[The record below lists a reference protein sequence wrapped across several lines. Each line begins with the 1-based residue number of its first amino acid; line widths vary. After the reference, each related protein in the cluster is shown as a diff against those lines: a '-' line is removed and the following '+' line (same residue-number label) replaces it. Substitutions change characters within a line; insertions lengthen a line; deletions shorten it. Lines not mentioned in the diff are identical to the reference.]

1 MTFGTRVARWRRQLL
16 WWAARRAHHF
26 DFAWVLPAFARLPL
40 GLAYRC
46 AQLRGLFNARA
57 GRDWRSM
64 ALGRRHI
71 RSQSLAGYR
80 LLPIAASEATLSAWC
95 AERFVVEAR
104 EEFEARLVGARRVDA
119 LTCHFEPGQAAT
131 VALGRTRGLVL
142 LTPHFDSFF
151 LGVAFLARSGAKV
164 NLMSSAVTQ
173 QPGVDPAV
181 TQHFV
186 EKYRGLEHYLNGGKV
201 LDMEA
206 GLRPF
211 YRLLERGETLVVLG
225 DAPVLPDGVAAHVE
239 FLGASRSLAGG
250 ALRMA
255 QRTGSD
261 IGAYVCRHLEQNH
274 YALELGPIGPSDE
287 SNSVEAVYAF
297 LGAAIEAAPGRWW
310 GADLLVNLP
319 PVIRPADPSQAA
331 AAAPAPAPAPPS
343 IEINMPLPACEVLLF
358 VDSPLQGTQELT
370 FGVDALKA
378 QWAAASPSEA
388 LKIHEVTSL
397 AAPSPTDILVACTA
411 EHLLVVLDAA
421 IVAVD
426 DLRAQLNASLV
437 RSGATCVVSAGRVDA
452 TGEWSIDYCT
462 RSELERYVHR
472 RKALPEHEEYRS
484 NAPKVYLLQTRAARD
499 FATRHPDCGWADLPH
514 ALGAACRLAPRAFV
528 HSYGDYQMSDR
539 REMLDMLPDTVHR
552 LLDVGGGEGGFV
564 RAFAQRPGVQ
574 ACLLEPGAIAAQRAR
589 DHGVTV
595 FERRVEA
602 LEPTEVGL
610 FDAVSFL
617 DVLEHLET
625 PIEALRRVRSV
636 LRPGGHVL
644 VSVPNIGFWPI
655 VRDLLMG
662 RFDYLP
668 VGILCNT
675 HLRFF
680 TERSLLA
687 MLHEAGFTVEK
698 VRRQGQ
704 PIPTSMRAR
713 LEALNGPDCP
723 IDLQSLE
730 TDSLHVLATLR

>member
-1 MTFGTRVARWRRQLL
+1 MTLGIRVAQWGRQLL
-16 WWAARRAHHF
+16 WWVARRAHHI

-40 GLAYRC
+40 SLAYRS
-46 AQLRGLFNARA
+46 AHLRGLFNARA

-71 RSQSLAGYR
+71 RSQSLSGYR
-80 LLPIAASEATLSAWC
+80 LLPIAASEETLSAWC

-119 LTCHFEPGQAAT
+119 LTCQFEPGQAAT
-131 VALGRTRGLVL
+131 VGLGRTRGLVL

-206 GLRPF
+206 GLRQF

-225 DAPVLPDGVAAHVE
+225 DAPVLPDGVATQVD

-250 ALRMA
+250 ALRIA

-261 IGAYVCRHLEQNH
+261 LGAYVCRHLGQNH
-274 YALELGPIGPSDE
+274 YALHLGPVGPSDE
-287 SNSVEAVYAF
+287 SKAIDAVYAF
-297 LGAAIEAAPGRWW
+297 LGAAIEATPGRWW

-319 PVIRPADPSQAA
+319 PVVRPAEPSQAA
-331 AAAPAPAPAPPS
+331 AVAAAPS
-343 IEINMPLPACEVLLF
+343 IEVNMPLPSCEVLLF
-358 VDSPLQGTQELT
+358 VDGPLQGTQELT
-370 FGVDALKA
+370 FGIDTLKA
-378 QWAAASPSEA
+378 QLTASQNEA
-388 LKIHEVTSL
+388 LQILEATRVTAPTPATFL
-397 AAPSPTDILVACTA
+397 AACTA
-411 EHLLVVLDAA
+411 AQVLVVLDPAV
-421 IVAVD
+421 VAVE
-426 DLRAQLNASLV
+426 DLRAQLSASLV
-437 RSGATCVVSAGRVDA
+437 HSGATCVVSAGRVDA
-452 TGEWSIDYCT
+452 TGEWAIDYCT
-462 RSELERYVHR
+462 RSELERYVQR
-472 RKALPEHEEYRS
+472 RKALPEDEAYRS
-484 NAPKVYLLQTRAARD
+484 TAPKVYLLQTGAARE
-499 FATRHPDCGWADLPH
+499 FVTHHPNCGWGDLPH
-514 ALGAACRLAPRAFV
+514 ALGDACRLAPRGFV

-539 REMLDMLPDTVHR
+539 REMLDLLPDTVHR

-564 RAFAQRPGVQ
+564 RAFAERAGAE

-589 DHGVTV
+589 DLGVTV
-595 FERRVEA
+595 FERRIEA
-602 LEPTEVGL
+602 LDPAEVGL

-625 PIEALRRVRSV
+625 PIDALRGVRSV

-644 VSVPNIGFWPI
+644 LSVPNVGFWPI

-687 MLHEAGFTVEK
+687 MLSEAGFTVVK
-698 VRRQGQ
+698 IRRQGQ
-704 PIPTSMRAR
+704 PIPASMRAR

-730 TDSLHVLATLR
+730 TDSLHVLATLH

>member
-1 MTFGTRVARWRRQLL
+1 MPSRPAWLCDWIAWFDYGVA
-16 WWAARRAHHF
+16 
-26 DFAWVLPAFARLPL
+26 LPL
-40 GLAYRC
+40 ISRLEPQTAKWFVR
-46 AQLRGLFNARA
+46 LRGTVNFVFDLEWRTLSLRRSYVRGATLQAMRAISQLTDSKRSPLALTLHRYICASWEEYDAQRLSRIDYSTIAWHSSGMDSILSTVHA
-57 GRDWRSM
+57 GR
-64 ALGRRHI
+64 G
-71 RSQSLAGYR
+71 
-80 LLPIAASEATLSAWC
+80 
-95 AERFVVEAR
+95 V
-104 EEFEARLVGARRVDA
+104 
-119 LTCHFEPGQAAT
+119 
-131 VALGRTRGLVL
+131 VL
-142 LTPHFDSFF
+142 LTGHFDS
-151 LGVAFLARSGAKV
+151 LYVGLMLLAKHGATV
-164 NLMSSAVTQ
+164 NLMSSSIIDDARV
-173 QPGVDPAV
+173 PAKI
-181 TQHFV
+181 QKHFAR
-186 EKYRGLEHYLNGGKV
+186 KIDAMAARFSPGKV
-201 LDMEA
+201 MHVEDGIRSFITA
-206 GLRPF
+206 LR
-211 YRLLERGETLVVLG
+211 RGEVVVIACDGPATATGRKSVVRFLG
-225 DAPVLPDGVAAHVE
+225 GDYLMTGGPE
-239 FLGASRSLAGG
+239 FLAKKSSALVSMFVCNRERDGQFRIDFSPPKSLEDGG
-250 ALRMA
+250 L
-255 QRTGSD
+255 QQ
-261 IGAYVCRHLEQNH
+261 AYDYLDTRIRAE
-274 YALELGPIGPSDE
+274 PW
-287 SNSVEAVYAF
+287 
-297 LGAAIEAAPGRWW
+297 RWW
-310 GADLLVNLP
+310 AADQWVNLL
-319 PVIRPADPSQAA
+319 
-331 AAAPAPAPAPPS
+331 PAPELVTPIEPTMSDYVETDHPQTVPPS
-343 IEINMPLPACEVLLF
+343 CEVLLF
-358 VDSPLQGTQELT
+358 VDSPLQDTQELT
-370 FGVDALKA
+370 FGIDALKA
-378 QWAAASPSEA
+378 QWAAASPSET
-388 LKIHEVTSL
+388 LRIHEVTSL

-411 EHLLVVLDAA
+411 EQLLVVLDAA
-421 IVAVD
+421 VVAVD

-452 TGEWSIDYCT
+452 TGEWTIDYCT

-484 NAPKVYLLQTRAARD
+484 SAPKVYLLQTRAARD

-564 RAFAQRPGVQ
+564 RAFAQRPGVE
-574 ACLLEPGAIAAQRAR
+574 ACLVEPGAIAAQRAR

-602 LEPTEVGL
+602 LEPAEVGL